1 MTAWTCFLVDA
12 MAEQLKR
19 RQHWR
24 DRVQFNTSPECAIH
38 LAVFVEPF
46 LQFVLDGKKTVESRF
61 SVNQCAPYNCIESG
75 DLILIKRSGGPVV
88 GVAEASKAW
97 YYKLDK
103 QALRA
108 IRTKF
113 GSLLFAEDPAFWDS
127 KSNSC
132 YATLIQLGQV
142 ETITPIECLKRDRRG
157 WVVVREPERQYRL
170 EAIAT

>member
-1 MTAWTCFLVDA
+1 MTAWTSFLVDA
-12 MAEQLKR
+12 IAEQLKC

-24 DRVQFNTSPECAIH
+24 DRVQLNSSPECAIH

-46 LQFVLDGKKTVESRF
+46 LRFVLDGKKTVESRF
-61 SVNQCAPYNCIESG
+61 SVNQCAPYNSVKRG

-88 GVAEASKAW
+88 GVAEAAKTW
-97 YYKLDK
+97 FYKLDK
-103 QALRA
+103 EELRS

-113 GSLLFAEDPAFWDS
+113 GSLLCAEDAAFWKS

-142 ETITPIECLKRDRRG
+142 ETITPIDCLKRDRRG
-157 WVVVREPERQYRL
+157 WVVVREPQHQYRL
-170 EAIAT
+170 ETVAT